1 MAANR
6 TSRCICWARIT
17 TPDNR
22 ATLVDAILAF
32 LGGDDHRVRDGIRVA
47 LERALDSAGP
57 AAVDRV
63 WSRLNESDA
72 GWRYYPPDP
81 LVRRLHHVLADRLL
95 QPDSS
100 FAGIEHV
107 RSVAGSPVV
116 IFANHLSY
124 ADANLLEILLQRFGG
139 EALADRLTALAGPK
153 VFTSRTRR
161 FSSLCFGTV
170 KVPQNAD
177 LSSEQATMNV
187 REVARAAR
195 QSIDAAFD
203 RIRRGDALLLFGEGT
218 RSRTCDLQPMLAGV
232 VRYLENDDVQVL
244 PIGMTG
250 TEALFPIGDATIH
263 PARIVARAGP
273 PFAAGALRSAAGG
286 DRRVMLD
293 AIGLA
298 IAEQLPPE
306 YRGAYRD
313 RAAFAAAARALAAAV

>member
-1 MAANR
+1 VR
-6 TSRCICWARIT
+6 TT

-22 ATLVDAILAF
+22 TALVDAILAF
-32 LGGDDHRVRDGIRVA
+32 LGGEDERARAGIRVA
-47 LERALDSAGP
+47 LEREIDAAGP
-57 AAVDRV
+57 AAIDRV

-81 LVRRLHHVLADRLL
+81 LVRRIHHVLADRLL
-95 QPDSS
+95 QRDSS
-100 FAGIEHV
+100 FAGVAHV
-107 RSVAGSPVV
+107 RAVAGAPVV

-124 ADANLLEILLQRFGG
+124 ADANLLEILLQRSGG

-170 KVPQNAD
+170 KVPQNAE
-177 LSSEQATMNV
+177 LSSEEATMNV

-195 QSIDAAFD
+195 QSIDAALE
-203 RIRRGDALLLFGEGT
+203 RVRLGDALLLFGEGT
-218 RSRTCDLQPMLAGV
+218 RSRTRDLQPMLAGV
-232 VRYLENDDVQVL
+232 VRYLENDDVHVL

-263 PARIVARAGP
+263 PARVIARAGP
-273 PFAAGALRSAAGG
+273 PMVAGALRSAARG

-298 IAEQLPPE
+298 IADQLPPE
-306 YRGAYRD
+306 YRGAYGD
-313 RAAFAAAARALAAAV
+313 RAAFAAAARALSAAV